1 MAVPTPGTPTA
12 QASAAADATLVLAAR
27 RGDRDAFARLYQR
40 YAPIIHGV
48 LLAAGVDGEA
58 EDLTQE
64 VFVNAIRALNSLRDP
79 AAFGGWLVMS
89 ARNRASSFI
98 RSRAAAPPVRLV
110 RDVQAPPPVT
120 SEGLT
125 ADEVMNAVRELPEA
139 YRETL
144 VLRLV
149 EGLSGPEISQRTGLT
164 HGSVRVNLHRGM
176 DLLRARL
183 AEGAR

>member
-1 MAVPTPGTPTA
+1 MAQASSTPTA
-12 QASAAADATLVLAAR
+12 QASAAADAALVLAAR
-27 RGDRDAFARLYQR
+27 GGDRSAFASLYER
-40 YAPIIHGV
+40 YAPVIHGV
-48 LLAAGVDGEA
+48 LLAAGVKGEA

-64 VFVNAIRALNSLRDP
+64 VFVKAMRALSTLRDP

-89 ARNRASSFI
+89 ARNRATSFL
-98 RSRAAAPPVRLV
+98 RSRAGTPAVRLV
-110 RDVQAPPPVT
+110 GDVAAPPPVT
-120 SEGLT
+120 REGLS
-125 ADEVMNAVRELPEA
+125 AEEVMSAIGDLPEA

-149 EGLSGPEISQRTGLT
+149 EGLTGPEISERTGLT

-176 DLLRARL
+176 ELLRARL